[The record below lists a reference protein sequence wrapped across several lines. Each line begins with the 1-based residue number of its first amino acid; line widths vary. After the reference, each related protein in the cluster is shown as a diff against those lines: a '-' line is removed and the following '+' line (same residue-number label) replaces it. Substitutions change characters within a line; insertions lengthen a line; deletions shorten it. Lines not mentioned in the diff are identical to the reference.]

1 MRIFVVG
8 AGAVGSV
15 LASMLTR
22 GPGQHV
28 VTCGDRDPARA
39 KAFLAG
45 VRGVGLV
52 RVDASSDASVARAAR
67 GTDLVIN
74 AGLPDFNLAVM
85 RAALRIGAHY
95 QDMCSRL
102 EDLRHAEQ
110 ISLDGEFR
118 RAGLVALVNTG
129 VAPGLTN
136 LLAADLAAQFDRP
149 RAVRVRLLEDQDAD
163 EPVMSWSPRVI
174 IDELA
179 SPPLT
184 FRRGR
189 FGLTTAF
196 ADAETFAFPA
206 PFGKRRVVSVY
217 GDEIATLPLY
227 LKGIRDADMKSGGT
241 DIEFGAAISAAGMLS
256 ATPVR
261 VGGATVRPR
270 DVFEAVAPKVPSP
283 AELRALVKKGSV
295 RNAWLVASVE
305 VDGAV
310 RGRTVTRVAHAAFP
324 DLRAV
329 MRRHPGATY
338 VAHPT
343 AACAAAFSRII
354 PTLQRRGAFPPE
366 ALDVAARRAVLADVA
381 RAGITIRRAAR

>member
-1 MRIFVVG
+1 MRVFVVG

-15 LASMLTR
+15 LASMLR
-22 GPGQHV
+22 KGSGRHE

-39 KAFLAG
+39 RRFLAG
-45 VRGVGLV
+45 VRGVKLV
-52 RVDASSDASVARAAR
+52 RTDASDAASVARAAK
-67 GTDLVIN
+67 GADLVVN
-74 AGLPDFNLAVM
+74 AGLPDFNLTVM
-85 RAALRIGAHY
+85 RAALRVGAHY

-110 ISLDGEFR
+110 LTLDRAFR
-118 RAGLVALVNTG
+118 RAGLVALINTG

-136 LLAADLAAQFDRP
+136 LLAAEFADSFDRL

-189 FGLTTAF
+189 FALTKAF

-206 PFGKRRVVSVY
+206 PFGRRRVVSIY
-217 GDEIATLPLY
+217 GDEVATLPLY
-227 LKGIRDADMKSGGT
+227 LKGVRDVDMKSGGT

-256 ATPVR
+256 GDPVT

-270 DVFEAVAPKVPSP
+270 DVFEAAAPKVPSP
-283 AELRALVKKGSV
+283 QELRALVRKGSV
-295 RNAWLVASVE
+295 RNAWLVASVSA
-305 VDGAV
+305 DGT
-310 RGRTVTRVAHAAFP
+310 RGGRTATRTAHATFP

-329 MRRHPGATY
+329 MRRYPGATY

-343 AACAAAFSRII
+343 AVCAAAFSRVI
-354 PTLQRRGAFPPE
+354 PTLSRHGAYPPE
-366 ALDVAARRAVLADVA
+366 ALVADVRRTVLADVA
-381 RAGITIRRAAR
+381 REGVRVAWQNR